1 MVAGIILA
9 AGRSERMGRPKA
21 LLRQVQSGNT
31 FVGHLIRIARES
43 RLDPILVVGR
53 PGADEV
59 AAEVGRAGGTLVV
72 NAGADRGQLSSIV
85 AGLDAADAAGA
96 SAIMVLPVDV
106 PLLSTRVLTAVLDA
120 AAADERPIVRAVH
133 RGRHGHPVLFKRAVF
148 SELRAADPLVGAR
161 AVVRADPAR
170 VNDVEVDHPGVT
182 LDIDTPEEYRRV
194 FGREL

>member
-1 MVAGIILA
+1 
-9 AGRSERMGRPKA
+9 MGRPKA

-31 FVGHLIRIARES
+31 FVGHLIRVARES

-59 AAEVGRAGGTLVV
+59 AAEVARAGGALVV
-72 NAGADRGQLSSIV
+72 NAGADRGQLSSIL

-96 SAIMVLPVDV
+96 SAVMVLPVDV
-106 PLLSTRVLTAVLDA
+106 PLLSTRVLTVVLEA

-133 RGRHGHPVLFKRAVF
+133 KGRHGHPVLFKRAVF
-148 SELRAADPLVGAR
+148 AELRAADPLVGAR
-161 AVVRADPAR
+161 AVVRADPGR